1 MRFER
6 KNNQIDLEAPIYMAS
21 WQLEKF
27 KDFVKNTFDETAEYI
42 DITEPEPEWGEGEHR
57 TPMKFSLD
65 EMFIML
71 QPGFMENKIKKL
83 KELYPD
89 REHWSVEL
97 KIGIAFPKFNKFLK
111 DKKEKSVTKEN
122 VREFLIEMGWL

>member
-1 MRFER
+1 MRLER
-6 KNNQIDLEAPIYMAS
+6 KNNQIDFEAPIYMAD

-27 KDFVKNTFDETAEYI
+27 KDFMKKTFDESIEYI
-42 DITEPEPEWGEGEHR
+42 RKDEPERELGERER
-57 TPMKFSLD
+57 RSPKKFSVD

-71 QPGFMENKIKKL
+71 QPGSMEQKIKKL

-97 KIGIAFPKFNKFLK
+97 KIGTAFPLFNKFLK
-111 DKKEKSVTKEN
+111 DKGEKSVTKEN
-122 VREFLIEMGWL
+122 VKEFLDRMGWL